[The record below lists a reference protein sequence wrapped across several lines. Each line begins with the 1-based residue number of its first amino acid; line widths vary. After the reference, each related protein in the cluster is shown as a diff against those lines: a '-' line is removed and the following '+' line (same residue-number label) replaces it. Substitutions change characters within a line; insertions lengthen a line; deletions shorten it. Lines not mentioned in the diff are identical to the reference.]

1 MFIKRYKI
9 YIKYT
14 FFQSLLFLLSPY
26 LKYYWLIIVHNS
38 PVSVFTCEKLWIKL
52 LLTICRKKFHL
63 QNTHLHCA
71 YLLSHLCDHI
81 KQSYQTYSVLPL
93 LKNEGVGSRFS
104 NKMNQNRV
112 TSSKT
117 VLATLVEILGPMS
130 VAHSGYHPSVIVSRL
145 SCWNLLRL
153 SAVSRGCY
161 SNIPELPDNL
171 LSLTRNISHC
181 VW

>member
-1 MFIKRYKI
+1 M
-9 YIKYT
+9 
-14 FFQSLLFLLSPY
+14 
-26 LKYYWLIIVHNS
+26 HNS

-93 LKNEGVGSRFS
+93 LKNEGAGSRFL

-117 VLATLVEILGPMS
+117 ALATLVEILGPMS

-145 SCWNLLRL
+145 SCWNFWDWVRFHEAAIQIFQNFQVIYFPTQGTFLIVCGKYLQEWALLH
-153 SAVSRGCY
+153 SMSTSSY
-161 SNIPELPDNL
+161 S
-171 LSLTRNISHC
+171 
-181 VW
+181 

>member
-1 MFIKRYKI
+1 M
-9 YIKYT
+9 
-14 FFQSLLFLLSPY
+14 
-26 LKYYWLIIVHNS
+26 HNS
-38 PVSVFTCEKLWIKL
+38 PVSVFTCEKLWNKL

-81 KQSYQTYSVLPL
+81 KQSYQTYSVLPS
-93 LKNEGVGSRFS
+93 LKNEGAGCSFL

-112 TSSKT
+112 TSSKN
-117 VLATLVEILGPMS
+117 VLATLVEILRSMS
-130 VAHSGYHPSVIVSRL
+130 VAHSGHHPSVIVSRL

-153 SAVSRGCY
+153 SEVSRGCY
-161 SNIPELPDNL
+161 SNIPDLSGNL
-171 LSLTRNISHC
+171 LSHTRNIFHC